1 MMVKRRTQR
10 ASARETARGD
20 GDREASV
27 LGVVPEGTG
36 VEAFLAR
43 LEAQCPPDRWE
54 ATRASFAAEK
64 PLVLRL
70 NPLIAPISATEDA
83 LARLAE
89 EAGFAVSTLS
99 REVGA
104 WVAALPPGV
113 PRQVVTDSALV
124 TSGAAYVMN
133 PSSLLPGLALAP
145 EPGDAVL
152 DLCAAP
158 GGKTL
163 HLAALMRLGASGG
176 SLAAVEAVKPR
187 FFKLRHLLD
196 RFGAPST
203 KTYLKDGRHVGAAT
217 GPRFDRVLLD
227 APCSSE
233 ARLDLL
239 DPESF
244 STWSPDKV
252 RACQHKQRGLLRSA
266 FAALKPGGRLVYCT
280 CSFSR
285 AENEDVIADFLA
297 EAGDAVELVDAGL
310 DGLPWSSPPPLSPGG
325 SVEEATGPL
334 GLTRRV
340 WPDALWDGFFV
351 AALRKRREA

>member
-1 MMVKRRTQR
+1 MVKRRTER
-10 ASARETARGD
+10 VKAREAARG
-20 GDREASV
+20 EVA
-27 LGVVPEGTG
+27 PEG
-36 VEAFLAR
+36 VEAGGVEGFLAR
-43 LEAQCPPDRWE
+43 LAAQCPSDRWE
-54 ATRASFAAEK
+54 VARASFAADK
-64 PLVLRL
+64 PLVVRL
-70 NPLIAPISATEDA
+70 NPLVAPREATEEA
-83 LARLAE
+83 LARLAA
-89 EAGFAVSTLS
+89 EAGVEARPLS

-104 WVAALPPGV
+104 WIVALPPGV
-113 PRQVVTDSALV
+113 PRQVVTDSPLV
-124 TSGAAYVMN
+124 TGGAAYVMN

-145 EPGDAVL
+145 RPDDAVL

-163 HLAALMRLGASGG
+163 HLAALMGLTRLGEGGG
-176 SLAAVEAVKPR
+176 SLAAVEAVKAR

-196 RFGAPST
+196 RFGAPAT
-203 KTYLKDGRHVGAAT
+203 KTFLKDGRDVGAAT

-233 ARLDLL
+233 ARLDLQ

-285 AENEDVIADFLA
+285 AENEDVVADFLA
-297 EAGDAVELVDAGL
+297 DAGDAAEVVDAGL
-310 DGLPWSSPPPLSPGG
+310 DGLPWTSPPPLHPGG
-325 SVEEATGPL
+325 APDEADGPL

-340 WPDALWDGFFV
+340 WPDGLWDGFFV
-351 AALRKRREA
+351 AALVKRSEAPAS

>member
-1 MMVKRRTQR
+1 MMVKRRTMR
-10 ASARETARGD
+10 ANARDATERGGDDAGVGPETPAG
-20 GDREASV
+20 
-27 LGVVPEGTG
+27 G

-43 LEAQCPPDRWE
+43 LKAQCPPDRWE

-70 NPLIAPISATEDA
+70 NPLVGPVGATEEA

-89 EAGFAVSTLS
+89 TAAVELWPLS

-104 WVAALPPGV
+104 WVVKLPTGV
-113 PRQVVTDSALV
+113 SRQVVTDSALV
-124 TSGAAYVMN
+124 TGGAAYVMN

-163 HLAALMRLGASGG
+163 HLAALMRLGAGGG

-187 FFKLRHLLD
+187 FFKLRYLLD

-203 KTYLKDGRHVGAAT
+203 KTYLKDGRDVGAAT

-233 ARLDLL
+233 ARLDLT
-239 DPESF
+239 DPTSF
-244 STWSPDKV
+244 ATWSPDKV
-252 RACQHKQRGLLRSA
+252 RACEHKQRGLLRSA

-285 AENEDVIADFLA
+285 AENEDVLADFLA
-297 EAGDAVELVDAGL
+297 EAGDAAEVVDAGL
-310 DGLPWSSPPPLSPGG
+310 DGLAWASAPPLGPGG
-325 SVEEATGPL
+325 SADEACGPL
-334 GLTRRV
+334 GFTRRV

-351 AALRKRREA
+351 AAITKHMPD